1 MWSNSLLE
9 KEWEKLGL
17 TENVDDMAEIINSHV
32 LSSLNECAP
41 IKTIK
46 IRNQNRHGISSN
58 TKNLIK
64 ERDNT
69 RSKIRTAS
77 PKEKSIIHSK
87 YKRLRNKVNSEL
99 RKDTI
104 RSFVFR
110 WLGYSHGPKHSKT
123 DHWKTGPFVQFLN
136 GKNKMAY
143 KIVPQPFEYLTIP
156 QPNTF

>member
-1 MWSNSLLE
+1 MLLS
-9 KEWEKLGL
+9 
-17 TENVDDMAEIINSHV
+17 EILV
-32 LSSLNECAP
+32 
-41 IKTIK
+41 K
-46 IRNQNRHGISSN
+46 IRNQNKHGISEN
-58 TKNLIK
+58 TRKLIK
-64 ERDNT
+64 ERDEA
-69 RSKIRTAS
+69 RKA
-77 PKEKSIIHSK
+77 IHGSSNHDKRVLHEK